1 MPSRLSKILLF
12 FSAYFPL
19 LTIFTAQ
26 YYEKYRMWAV
36 VPCLIGLIALIW
48 LAFFINLVRGSAPRR
63 AVVES
68 VQRKDAEVI
77 SYLFTYIF
85 PFLEL
90 KVDDLFNVIGLSIF
104 FLVLMILYVNS
115 NLIHINPMLN
125 LLGYHLYE
133 VSLGDGTV
141 HTILTRR
148 SRLVRGT
155 KLDIVLISD
164 DLSVEK

>member
-1 MPSRLSKILLF
+1 MPSLLSKILLF
-12 FSAYFPL
+12 LSAYFPL
-19 LTIFTAQ
+19 LTILTFQ
-26 YYEKYRMWAV
+26 YYEKYKLWAV
-36 VPCLIGLIALIW
+36 IPCLIGVIAVVW
-48 LAFFINLVRGSAPRR
+48 LALFINWVRGSAPRR
-63 AVVES
+63 AIVES
-68 VQRKDAEVI
+68 VQHKDAEVI

-85 PFLEL
+85 PFLEFNTE
-90 KVDDLFNVIGLSIF
+90 DLFNTIGLSIF

-133 VSLGDGTV
+133 VSLGNGTV

-155 KLDIVLISD
+155 KLDIVIIGD